1 MANRPGAGASKAAE
15 AYVEISTDQR
25 KLDVGLAQV
34 QQKLKNMAKGA
45 AVVGAGM
52 SAAAGGIFGGLYNSL
67 RAFADYGDSIQDAA
81 ARTGL
86 TTEGLSELTYV
97 ANLAGSSMS
106 GVERGVRG
114 MQRFLLDLSRGTA
127 EQVWVFK

>member
-25 KLDVGLAQV
+25 KLDVGLGQV

-45 AVVGAGM
+45 AIVGAGM
-52 SAAAGGIFGGLYNSL
+52 SAAAGGIFGGLYNSM
-67 RAFADYGDSIQDAA
+67 RAFAEYGDSIQDAA

-86 TTEGLSELTYV
+86 PPKDCQNSHTLRIS
-97 ANLAGSSMS
+97 LALACL
-106 GVERGVRG
+106 V
-114 MQRFLLDLSRGTA
+114 
-127 EQVWVFK
+127 